1 MIMSK
6 LCVFGP
12 MLLCIDIDS
21 PNQIRIS
28 KDKGHS
34 WQKAFEMRS
43 EVYELYVIRDE
54 ILAYTGKGFYYSKNG
69 IAWSPRPSNIDRDEI
84 YDVTVDGDV
93 LIALTIDRDIFY
105 SKNNGRTWSKRI

>member
-1 MIMSK
+1 MSK

-28 KDKGHS
+28 KDKGLS
-34 WQKAFEMRS
+34 WPKAFEMRS

-93 LIALTIDRDIFY
+93 LIALTIDRGIFY

>member
-1 MIMSK
+1 MIMAK

-12 MLLCIDIDS
+12 MLLCIDINS
-21 PNQIRIS
+21 PNLILIS
-28 KDKGHS
+28 TDKGRSRH
-34 WQKAFEMRS
+34 KKIEMRS

-54 ILAYTGKGFYYSKNG
+54 ILAYTEKGFYYSKNG
-69 IAWSPRPSNIDRDEI
+69 IAWSPRPSNIDREEI

-93 LIALTIDRDIFY
+93 LIALTTDMDILY